1 MGVQQVMNGDRFENE
16 VAILRTSVP
25 EDLARAADALDAA
38 GISYR
43 VESIGES
50 FLLLG
55 VRVYEVNVD
64 AWHEEAARQ
73 AIDDIPTELEVPMPL
88 GEKTERSGRTMPSA
102 YGVAVFWAIVILV
115 VAFLWW
121 RFL

>member
-1 MGVQQVMNGDRFENE
+1 MMNGDRFENE

-38 GISYR
+38 EISYR

-55 VRVYEVNVD
+55 GRVHEVNVD

-73 AIDDIPTELEVPMPL
+73 AVGDIPTEFEVPMPL
-88 GEKTERSGRTMPSA
+88 GEDTERSERTMPSA
-102 YGVAVFWAIVILV
+102 YGVAFFWAIVILV